1 MLTNQ
6 IRAWLSGEGE
16 GEEEGGILE
25 VMVPSVFNKRMGQKF
40 PTLWEGRTINLTMEY
55 VQEVEIQSKF

>member
-25 VMVPSVFNKRMGQKF
+25 VMVPSVFNKRMGQKSRKRGYGPPVF
-40 PTLWEGRTINLTMEY
+40 YWSN
-55 VQEVEIQSKF
+55 